1 VTVRV
6 ERRAKPQA
14 KHRAESRIGPV
25 ADSAKA
31 RLRGLNGVD
40 PLVKMAGAAAWTAAG
55 VAGHDPAPL
64 AVLGVGTTLLLAAA
78 GAFRRVRAAG
88 AGLLSLV
95 ILAGVHWGLGGEP
108 EEILAT
114 VLRLYAVTGGP
125 LALMLTTDPARLL
138 RSLRRLPLPP
148 GILLG
153 LTLMWRSVPALRAE
167 WAAIRMACRIEGVAV
182 GLAHPVRLFR
192 HLLVPLAFGMAGFA
206 DDMTL
211 ALQTRGIG
219 LSPGPRPDRGLGRG
233 PGRESSRKPAS
244 LGRADHGFLLF
255 VLLFA
260 GVPLLWRLGGLPFS

>member
-1 VTVRV
+1 MT
-6 ERRAKPQA
+6 AQA
-14 KHRAESRIGPV
+14 EPRTGPV
-25 ADSAKA
+25 ADPLEA
-31 RLRGLNGVD
+31 RSRGLRGVD
-40 PLVKMAGAAAWTAAG
+40 PLVKMAGAVAWTAAG
-55 VAGHDPAPL
+55 VAGHDPTPL
-64 AVLGVGTTLLLAAA
+64 AVLGIGTTVLLAAA

-88 AGLLSLV
+88 AGLLGLGA
-95 ILAGVHWGLGGEP
+95 LAGVHWGLGGDP

-138 RSLRRLPLPP
+138 RALGRLPLPP

-167 WAAIRMACRIEGVAV
+167 LAAIRLACRIEGVAV

-192 HLLVPLAFGMAGFA
+192 HLLVPLAFGMVGFA

-219 LSPGPRPDRGLGRG
+219 LSPGPRPGR
-233 PGRESSRKPAS
+233 RPAS
-244 LGRADHGFLLF
+244 LGWTDRGFLLF
-255 VLLFA
+255 VLFFA
-260 GVPLLWRLGGLPFS
+260 GVPLLWRLAGLPFS